1 MMKPLDALAKA
12 RPLLERAMELDSTLV
27 EAHCTLGLLKSWYE
41 LDWDGA
47 ERAFEAALGFDPNHI
62 TALVWRSIYLSA
74 FGRHQESIASVQ
86 RALECEPLS
95 PVVNAYLGM
104 ARANAGQYD
113 LGIRQLNQAIELDP
127 HYYRAY
133 LFLGNALQALDRNA
147 EAISAFEKALSINPH
162 NLEALAYMGSALA
175 SAGDRDKAIE
185 ILEKLEKA
193 EERFE
198 PSVLIASI
206 YASLGDMDEM
216 LRYLQLAY
224 ERKSS
229 PIYIVQVLWCFR
241 RHQSDPRYRA
251 FVASL
256 GLPLADSV

>member
-27 EAHCTLGLLKSWYE
+27 EAHCTLGILKSWYE
-41 LDWDGA
+41 LDWNGA
-47 ERAFEAALGFDPNHI
+47 ERAFQMALSLDPSNV
-62 TALVWRSIYLSA
+62 TALIWRSLYLTS

-104 ARANAGQYD
+104 ARTHAGQYD

-133 LFLGNALQALDRNA
+133 MFLGCALGAVDRNA
-147 EAISAFEKALSINPH
+147 EAIAAFEKALAINPH
-162 NLEALAYMGSALA
+162 NLEALAFMGATMA
-175 SAGDRDKAIE
+175 SAGHRVKALE
-185 ILEKLEKA
+185 ILEKVKA
-193 EERFE
+193 TEDRIE
-198 PSVLIASI
+198 PAIHIAAV
-206 YASLGDMDEM
+206 YAGLDDIDEM
-216 LRYLQLAY
+216 LRYLQQAY

-229 PIYIVQVLWCFR
+229 PIYLVTFLSYFK
-241 RHQSDPRYRA
+241 RHHSDPRLRA

-256 GLPLADSV
+256 GLPLAEQL